1 MLSKTPKIF
10 READDDVEKRTE
22 LFTFVMKLE
31 LGNHDWMYLFHAI
44 IQAIK
49 DKKRLILFNFISS
62 IVAVTRDKSTS
73 EFFSSPE
80 NRTSRIYD
88 S

>member
-10 READDDVEKRTE
+10 RKADDDVEKRTE
-22 LFTFVMKLE
+22 LFTFVMNLE
-31 LGNHDWMYLFHAI
+31 LGNQDWMYLFHAI

-49 DKKRLILFNFISS
+49 DEKRLILFNFISS
-62 IVAVTRDKSTS
+62 IVAVTRDKYTS
-73 EFFSSPE
+73 DFSSSPE

>member
-10 READDDVEKRTE
+10 RKADDDVKKRTE
-22 LFTFVMKLE
+22 LFTFDMNLE
-31 LGNHDWMYLFHAI
+31 LGNQDWMYLFHAI
-44 IQAIK
+44 IQTIK
-49 DKKRLILFNFISS
+49 DKKRLILFNLISS

-73 EFFSSPE
+73 DFSSSPE

>member
-10 READDDVEKRTE
+10 RRTDDDVEKRTE
-22 LFTFVMKLE
+22 LFTFVMNLE
-31 LGNHDWMYLFHAI
+31 LGNQDWMYLFHAI

-49 DKKRLILFNFISS
+49 DKKRLILFNFISP
-62 IVAVTRDKSTS
+62 IVAVIRDKSTS
-73 EFFSSPE
+73 DFSSSPE

>member
-10 READDDVEKRTE
+10 RRTDDDVEKRTE
-22 LFTFVMKLE
+22 LFTFVMNLE
-31 LGNHDWMYLFHAI
+31 LGNQDWMYLFHAI

-49 DKKRLILFNFISS
+49 DKKRLILFNFISP

-73 EFFSSPE
+73 DFSSSPE
-80 NRTSRIYD
+80 NRTLRIYD

>member
-10 READDDVEKRTE
+10 RRTDDDVEKRTE
-22 LFTFVMKLE
+22 LFTFVMNLE
-31 LGNHDWMYLFHAI
+31 LGNQDWMYLFHAI

-49 DKKRLILFNFISS
+49 DKKRLILFNFISP

-73 EFFSSPE
+73 DFSSSPE